1 MGLGFLSFLGFLG
14 NSTEGGGGSAGGGAK
29 LTCMVVGGMAAL
41 SKFS

>member
-1 MGLGFLSFLGFLG
+1 MGLGFLGGFG
-14 NSTEGGGGSAGGGAK
+14 NSTGGGGTSAGGGAK